1 MSEMPVRSELRTRA
15 LSYSI
20 GTIVDGVDLRELSP
34 IEIDAIRQLWLER
47 KVLFFPGQHLDA
59 DSHLAF
65 AAHFGEISEGHPVIP
80 GIPGN
85 PRIFQIDY
93 SDDRE
98 VYASY
103 GDTARTAGL
112 DWHTDVTFVE
122 RPPMGSILSAVAI
135 PPSGGDTMFSDQG
148 AAFAALSPRMQDFL
162 EGLTAVH
169 DGQQAFQYALD
180 FIGAGTWE
188 GQEVTSLK
196 QVIHPVVR
204 THPETGQRSLFVNPA
219 FTTRI
224 AELELSESEALLAF
238 LYRHAVRPEFT
249 VRYHWTTG
257 DVGFWDNR
265 ATQHA
270 VVGDYRDQKRVI
282 QRVTLRGDEPV

>member
-1 MSEMPVRSELRTRA
+1 MTEMRVRDDLIARP
-15 LSYSI
+15 LS
-20 GTIVDGVDLRELSP
+20 GTIGAVIEGVDLREVTDA
-34 IEIDAIRQLWLER
+34 EVAAIRRIWLER
-47 KVLFFPGQHLDA
+47 KVVFFPSQHLDP

-65 AAHFGEISEGHPVIP
+65 AARFGDLTEGHPVIP
-80 GIPGN
+80 GIEGN
-85 PRIFQIDY
+85 PKIFQIDY

-103 GDTARTAGL
+103 GDAAKTAGL
-112 DWHTDVTFVE
+112 DWHTDVTFVR

-135 PPSGGDTMFSDQG
+135 PPSGGDTMFSDQA
-148 AAFAALSPRMQDFL
+148 AAFAALSPTMQEFL
-162 EGLTAVH
+162 CGLTAVH

-188 GQEVTSLK
+188 GEEVTMLE
-196 QVIHPVVR
+196 QVTHPVVR
-204 THPETGQRSLFVNPA
+204 THPETGERVLFVNPA
-219 FTTRI
+219 FTKRI
-224 AELELSESEALLAF
+224 AELELSESDALLAF